1 MDRAGATMEPVMIG
15 NSIVARAT
23 IGGRLIGGRVSGT
36 DYFLGVLDDNSEKLD
51 PSQSSKSEV
60 L

>member
-23 IGGRLIGGRVSGT
+23 IGGRLIGGRVS
-36 DYFLGVLDDNSEKLD
+36 DVLDDNSEKLD